1 MPGVTYPP
9 KEFGQQ
15 TLECNKSCIFAKG
28 AKEVLTCV
36 LASKPSS
43 LQLPNP
49 ANLGFDLPHA
59 CAVNGALY
67 ITFLH
72 YP

>member
-1 MPGVTYPP
+1 
-9 KEFGQQ
+9 
-15 TLECNKSCIFAKG
+15 
-28 AKEVLTCV
+28 V

-49 ANLGFDLPHA
+49 AYLGFDLPDA